1 MAGHPRCSLAP
12 MVLLAVALVL
22 SQTLQTGAHSHSH
35 GDHDHG
41 HGHGHHHHGHGHGH
55 GHHHDHGHGHSHE
68 GQRMFHGAS
77 KWSAEA
83 NLPTAEEEIHHHHHG
98 HGHAHDHHGHAH
110 DHHGHAHDE
119 FEEALEHLEEVQDL
133 HEEPLEEEDLD
144 LHQDELVEEVH
155 EDAQQ
160 DEPEEDHDDA
170 GTQEDQE
177 EVEVEEEG
185 HDHHHDAHDDH
196 EEAEDHH
203 GHSHDHH
210 GHSHDHHGHS
220 HDHHGHSHDHH
231 GHSHG
236 HASEPAKQEG
246 AAEKRDLVELWM
258 QAIGAT
264 LLISAAPFLILFLI
278 PVQSNT
284 DQHQNLLKVL
294 LSFASGGLLGDA
306 FLHLIPHALEPH
318 SHHGD
323 EGHGHSH
330 AKAESNDHGHSHGA
344 NHAHMMSV
352 GLWTLGGIVA
362 FLVVEKF
369 VRLLKGGHS
378 HSHGHGH
385 SHGAAKAKDSD
396 AEEEE
401 EEKKEAKTEEKGTDI
416 KVSGY
421 LNLAA
426 DFTHNFTDGLAIGAS
441 FLVGPAVG
449 MVTTI
454 TILLHEVPHE
464 IGDFAILVQS
474 GCTKRK
480 AMCLQLLT
488 AVGALA
494 GTSCSLLAEGVGA
507 AATAWILP
515 FTAGGF
521 VYIATVTVLPELLVG
536 RSSLGQSLMEILA
549 LLFGVGMMVLIAEYE

>member
-1 MAGHPRCSLAP
+1 MATPSLLAP
-12 MVLLAVALVL
+12 VLLSTLMFL
-22 SQTLQTGAHSHSH
+22 SFVHSHSH
-35 GDHDHG
+35 GDHG
-41 HGHGHHHHGHGHGH
+41 
-55 GHHHDHGHGHSHE
+55 HGHGHSHGGAGSHGHSHE
-68 GQRMFHGAS
+68 DMEVKMYHGAS

-83 NLPTAEEEIHHHHHG
+83 NLP
-98 HGHAHDHHGHAH
+98 
-110 DHHGHAHDE
+110 
-119 FEEALEHLEEVQDL
+119 
-133 HEEPLEEEDLD
+133 PPED
-144 LHQDELVEEVH
+144 
-155 EDAQQ
+155 
-160 DEPEEDHDDA
+160 
-170 GTQEDQE
+170 
-177 EVEVEEEG
+177 
-185 HDHHHDAHDDH
+185 
-196 EEAEDHH
+196 
-203 GHSHDHH
+203 S
-210 GHSHDHHGHS
+210 
-220 HDHHGHSHDHH
+220 H

-236 HASEPAKQEG
+236 DMHGHGHGHQHGNSH
-246 AAEKRDLVELWM
+246 EKRNTVELWM

-318 SHHGD
+318 SHHDGED
-323 EGHGHSH
+323 HSHSH
-330 AKAESNDHGHSHGA
+330 AHTESHDHGHSHGSA
-344 NHAHMMSV
+344 AHGHMMSV
-352 GLWTLGGIVA
+352 GLWVLGGIVA

-369 VRLLKGGHS
+369 VRFLKDGHA
-378 HSHGHGH
+378 G
-385 SHGAAKAKDSD
+385 AKAKDSD
-396 AEEEE
+396 E
-401 EEKKEAKTEEKGTDI
+401 EEKKDREKEGVKQGKKSSTEKNI

-441 FLVGPAVG
+441 FLVSPSVG
-449 MVTTI
+449 AVTTL

-488 AVGALA
+488 ALGALA
-494 GTSCSLLAEGVGA
+494 GTACSLFAEGVGA

-521 VYIATVTVLPELLVG
+521 VYIATVTVLPELLG
-536 RSSLGQSLMEILA
+536 DRSTLGQSVLEVLA
-549 LLFGVGMMVLIAEYE
+549 MLLGVAMMVLIAEYE

>member
-1 MAGHPRCSLAP
+1 MGCVRLLILTLATSA
-12 MVLLAVALVL
+12 VLLLACHSA
-22 SQTLQTGAHSHSH
+22 TAHSHSH
-35 GDHDHG
+35 GEHEHT
-41 HGHGHHHHGHGHGH
+41 HS
-55 GHHHDHGHGHSHE
+55 HGHSHGE
-68 GQRMFHGAS
+68 DDHHGHSHGPQVKMFHGAS

-83 NLPTAEEEIHHHHHG
+83 NLPLQEEDHRHGHAHDHG
-98 HGHAHDHHGHAH
+98 HGHAHDHG
-110 DHHGHAHDE
+110 
-119 FEEALEHLEEVQDL
+119 
-133 HEEPLEEEDLD
+133 
-144 LHQDELVEEVH
+144 
-155 EDAQQ
+155 
-160 DEPEEDHDDA
+160 
-170 GTQEDQE
+170 
-177 EVEVEEEG
+177 
-185 HDHHHDAHDDH
+185 
-196 EEAEDHH
+196 
-203 GHSHDHH
+203 
-210 GHSHDHHGHS
+210 
-220 HDHHGHSHDHH
+220 H

-236 HASEPAKQEG
+236 GERARRETVG
-246 AAEKRDLVELWM
+246 EKRNMVELWT
-258 QAIGAT
+258 QAVGAT

-278 PVQSNT
+278 PVQSNS

-323 EGHGHSH
+323 GDHGHSH
-330 AKAESNDHGHSHGA
+330 ASKESHDHGHSHGA
-344 NHAHMMSV
+344 AHGHMMSV
-352 GLWTLGGIVA
+352 GLWVLGGIIA

-369 VRLLKGGHS
+369 VRLLKGGH
-378 HSHGHGH
+378 GHGH
-385 SHGAAKAKDSD
+385 SHAAPKEKDSD
-396 AEEEE
+396 GE
-401 EEKKEAKTEEKGTDI
+401 EEKEKKKKEKKESKDEKTSKKEEKKRTDI

-449 MVTTI
+449 TVTTL

-464 IGDFAILVQS
+464 IGDFAILIQS

-488 AVGALA
+488 ALGALA
-494 GTSCSLLAEGVGA
+494 GTACSLLAEGVGA

-521 VYIATVTVLPELLVG
+521 VYIATVTVLPELLAG
-536 RSSLGQSLMEILA
+536 RSSFGQSLMEIVA